1 MKKIILL
8 LFSLLLICITTSC
21 EKSGK
26 KDSNYICQ
34 YGRYVRDDCFYIA
47 SERGWGFTGECED
60 YYYYMRHSENAN
72 WEPLYSEIVGFD
84 YEPGY
89 EYYISVE
96 VYEQVPPYIADKDW
110 YTMVLMEIN
119 SKESKNS
126 FE

>member
-1 MKKIILL
+1 MFYNQISYH
-8 LFSLLLICITTSC
+8 F
-21 EKSGK
+21 
-26 KDSNYICQ
+26 
-34 YGRYVRDDCFYIA
+34 VRQ
-47 SERGWGFTGECED
+47 
-60 YYYYMRHSENAN
+60 
-72 WEPLYSEIVGFD
+72 LFD